1 MVYPSQMSTQSKGEL
16 QVNAVSFADGKAI
29 ENASVRISSTGNPD
43 VIVDE
48 IQTDISGK
56 TDVIEL
62 DAPELEFSMEPS
74 ANQPYSEYNVAI
86 SAPGFETL
94 IVNSIEILPGE
105 KAIQNAR
112 LNPLVTEDSAE
123 LFVVPPHT
131 LFGDYPPKIIESEV
145 KTVEETGEI
154 VLSEVVIPEYVVVH
168 DGPLSDMNADNYY
181 VLYKDYIKNVAS
193 SEIYATWPEA
203 TILANVLAIQS
214 FTLNRVYT
222 EWYRNKGFQFTI
234 TSSTATDHKWIPER
248 NIFESISDAV
258 DNVFNNYLSR
268 PNIAQPIL
276 TQYCDGKRTTCPG
289 LMSQW
294 GSKFLGDEGYTAIEI
309 LKNFYGSSIY
319 INETDIV
326 SGVPVSW
333 PGYDLMNGSRGEEV
347 SQIQRQLNEI
357 ATAYPLIP
365 TIAVDGI
372 YGPDTTNAV
381 KVFQGIFDLN
391 ETGITDFPT
400 WFKISEI
407 YVAVSRIAE
416 YVR

>member
-1 MVYPSQMSTQSKGEL
+1 MVYPTQMSTQSKGEL

-112 LNPLVTEDSAE
+112 LNPLVTDDSAE

-154 VLSEVVIPEYVVVH
+154 VLSEVVIPEDVGVH
-168 DGPLSDMNADNYY
+168 D
-181 VLYKDYIKNVAS
+181 
-193 SEIYATWPEA
+193 
-203 TILANVLAIQS
+203 
-214 FTLNRVYT
+214 
-222 EWYRNKGFQFTI
+222 
-234 TSSTATDHKWIPER
+234 
-248 NIFESISDAV
+248 
-258 DNVFNNYLSR
+258 
-268 PNIAQPIL
+268 
-276 TQYCDGKRTTCPG
+276 
-289 LMSQW
+289 
-294 GSKFLGDEGYTAIEI
+294 
-309 LKNFYGSSIY
+309 
-319 INETDIV
+319 
-326 SGVPVSW
+326 
-333 PGYDLMNGSRGEEV
+333 
-347 SQIQRQLNEI
+347 
-357 ATAYPLIP
+357 
-365 TIAVDGI
+365 
-372 YGPDTTNAV
+372 
-381 KVFQGIFDLN
+381 
-391 ETGITDFPT
+391 
-400 WFKISEI
+400 
-407 YVAVSRIAE
+407 
-416 YVR
+416 